1 MKYLYLLKNVLQI
14 KHKIVKIYS
23 REVCMSR
30 HDKIS
35 TAVIRRL
42 PKYYRY
48 LGELNKAGVNKTSS
62 RELSEMTGFSAS
74 QIRQDLN
81 NFGGFGQQGFGYDV
95 ENLRNEIAKIMGLDK
110 KYKIIIVGAGN
121 IGQAIANYT
130 WFYEAD
136 YEVVAL
142 FDKNP
147 KLVGLSIRDAVIF
160 DSDSIEDF
168 LKKEHIDIAVICTPK
183 IVSQQVADQLV
194 NCGIRAIW
202 NFAPKDLKMPE
213 NVYVENVHLNESL
226 FSLTYYY
233 NKMRQ
238 EEQ

>member
-1 MKYLYLLKNVLQI
+1 MD
-14 KHKIVKIYS
+14 KH
-23 REVCMSR
+23 E
-30 HDKIS
+30 KIS
-35 TAVIRRL
+35 PAVIRRL

-48 LGELNKAGVNKTSS
+48 LGELNKVGVNKTSS
-62 RELSEMTGFSAS
+62 RELSDMTGFSAS

-95 ENLRNEIAKIMGLDK
+95 GNLRNEIAKILGLDK

-130 WFYEAD
+130 GFYEAD

-147 KLVGLSIRDAVIF
+147 KLIGMSIRNALIMDF
-160 DSDSIEDF
+160 DDIEDF
-168 LKKEHIDIAVICTPK
+168 LNKEHIDIAVICTPK
-183 IVSQQVADQLV
+183 SVSQQVAEQLV
-194 NCGIRAIW
+194 QCGIKAIW

-213 NVYVENVHLNESL
+213 EVYVENVHLNESL

-233 NKMRQ
+233 NKMKEK
-238 EEQ
+238 EEL

>member
-1 MKYLYLLKNVLQI
+1 MDKND
-14 KHKIVKIYS
+14 
-23 REVCMSR
+23 R
-30 HDKIS
+30 IS
-35 TAVIRRL
+35 PAVIRRL

-48 LGELNKAGVNKTSS
+48 LGELKKIGVNKTSS

-95 ENLRNEIAKIMGLDK
+95 EKLRTAIGKILGLDK
-110 KYKIIIVGAGN
+110 KYRLIIIGAGN

-130 WFYEAD
+130 GFYEAD

-147 KLVGLSIRDAVIF
+147 KLIGLSMRNAVIK
-160 DSDSIEDF
+160 DIDGIEEF
-168 LKKEHIDIAVICTPK
+168 LGKEKIDIVVICTPK
-183 IVSQQVADQLV
+183 SVCQQIAEQVIK
-194 NCGIRAIW
+194 CGIKAIW

-213 NVYVENVHLNESL
+213 DVYVENVHLNESL

-233 NKMRQ
+233 NKLN
-238 EEQ
+238 EEE

>member
-1 MKYLYLLKNVLQI
+1 MNNN
-14 KHKIVKIYS
+14 
-23 REVCMSR
+23 
-30 HDKIS
+30 DKIS
-35 TAVIRRL
+35 PAVIRRL

-48 LGELNKAGVNKTSS
+48 LGELNKMGLNKTSS

-95 ENLRNEIAKIMGLDK
+95 ENLRNEIAKILGLDK
-110 KYKIIIVGAGN
+110 KYKLIIIGAGN

-130 WFYEAD
+130 GFYEAD

-147 KLVGLSIRDAVIF
+147 KLIGMSMRNALIKDI
-160 DSDSIEDF
+160 DELEEF
-168 LKKEHIDIAVICTPK
+168 LKAEAIDIAVICTPK
-183 IVSQQVADQLV
+183 SVSQQVAEQLV
-194 NCGIRAIW
+194 QCGIKAIW
-202 NFAPKDLKMPE
+202 NFAPKDLRMPDD
-213 NVYVENVHLNESL
+213 VHVENVHLNESL

-233 NKMRQ
+233 NQMNKKKG
-238 EEQ
+238 E

>member
-1 MKYLYLLKNVLQI
+1 MD
-14 KHKIVKIYS
+14 KH
-23 REVCMSR
+23 E
-30 HDKIS
+30 KIS
-35 TAVIRRL
+35 PAVIRRL

-48 LGELNKAGVNKTSS
+48 LGELNKVGINKTSS

-95 ENLRNEIAKIMGLDK
+95 GNLRNEIGKILGLDK

-130 WFYEAD
+130 GFYEAD

-147 KLVGLSIRDAVIF
+147 KLKGFSIRDALIL
-160 DSDSIEDF
+160 DSDNMEEF
-168 LKKEHIDIAVICTPK
+168 LKNEHIDIAVICTPK
-183 IVSQQVADQLV
+183 SVSQQVAEQLV
-194 NCGIRAIW
+194 RCGIKAIW

-213 NVYVENVHLNESL
+213 GVYVENVHLNESL

-233 NKMRQ
+233 NKMKKKS
-238 EEQ
+238 E

>member
-1 MKYLYLLKNVLQI
+1 MNNN
-14 KHKIVKIYS
+14 
-23 REVCMSR
+23 
-30 HDKIS
+30 DKIS
-35 TAVIRRL
+35 PAVIRRL

-48 LGELNKAGVNKTSS
+48 LGELNKMGLNKTSS

-95 ENLRNEIAKIMGLDK
+95 ENLRNEIARILGLDK
-110 KYKIIIVGAGN
+110 KYKLIIIGAGN

-130 WFYEAD
+130 GFYEAD

-147 KLVGLSIRDAVIF
+147 KLIGMSMRNALIKDI
-160 DSDSIEDF
+160 DELEEF
-168 LKKEHIDIAVICTPK
+168 LKAENIDIAVICTPK
-183 IVSQQVADQLV
+183 SVSQQVAEQLV
-194 NCGIRAIW
+194 QCGIRAIW
-202 NFAPKDLKMPE
+202 NFAPKDLKMPDY
-213 NVYVENVHLNESL
+213 VHVENVHLNESL

-233 NKMRQ
+233 NQMNDKKS
-238 EEQ
+238 E

>member
-1 MKYLYLLKNVLQI
+1 MDK
-14 KHKIVKIYS
+14 
-23 REVCMSR
+23 

-35 TAVIRRL
+35 PAVIRRL

-48 LGELNKAGVNKTSS
+48 LGELIKVGVNKTSS

-95 ENLRNEIAKIMGLDK
+95 GNLRNEIAKILGLDK
-110 KYKIIIVGAGN
+110 KYRIIIVGAGN

-130 WFYEAD
+130 GFYEAD

-147 KLVGLSIRDAVIF
+147 KLVGLSIRNAIIL
-160 DSDSIEDF
+160 DSDGLDDF
-168 LKKEHIDIAVICTPK
+168 LKEEHIDIAVICTPK
-183 IVSQQVADQLV
+183 SVSQQVAEDLV
-194 NCGIRAIW
+194 NSGIRGIW

-213 NVYVENVHLNESL
+213 NVHVENVHLNESL

-233 NKMRQ
+233 NKMRKQ

>member
-1 MKYLYLLKNVLQI
+1 MD
-14 KHKIVKIYS
+14 KHE
-23 REVCMSR
+23 R
-30 HDKIS
+30 IS
-35 TAVIRRL
+35 PAVIRRL

-48 LGELNKAGVNKTSS
+48 LGELTNSGIHKTSS

-95 ENLRNEIAKIMGLDK
+95 ENLRNEIAKILGLDK
-110 KYKIIIVGAGN
+110 KYRLIIIGAGN

-130 WFYEAD
+130 GFYEAD

-147 KLVGLSIRDAVIF
+147 KLIGLSIRNALINDI
-160 DSDSIEDF
+160 DNLETF
-168 LKKEHIDIAVICTPK
+168 LNEEKIDIVVICTPK
-183 IVSQQVADQLV
+183 NVSQQIAERVVQ
-194 NCGIRAIW
+194 CGIKAIW

-213 NVYVENVHLNESL
+213 TVYVENVHLNESL

-233 NKMRQ
+233 NQKNK
-238 EEQ
+238 E

>member
-1 MKYLYLLKNVLQI
+1 MNNN
-14 KHKIVKIYS
+14 
-23 REVCMSR
+23 
-30 HDKIS
+30 DKIS
-35 TAVIRRL
+35 PAVIRRL

-48 LGELNKAGVNKTSS
+48 LGELNKMGLNKTSS

-95 ENLRNEIAKIMGLDK
+95 ENLRNEIARILGLDK
-110 KYKIIIVGAGN
+110 KYKIIIIGAGN

-130 WFYEAD
+130 GFYEAD

-147 KLVGLSIRDAVIF
+147 KLIGMSMRNALIKDI
-160 DSDSIEDF
+160 DELEEF
-168 LKKEHIDIAVICTPK
+168 LKAENIDIAVICTPK
-183 IVSQQVADQLV
+183 SVSQQVAEQLV
-194 NCGIRAIW
+194 QCGIKAIW
-202 NFAPKDLKMPE
+202 NFAPKDLRMPDD
-213 NVYVENVHLNESL
+213 VHVENVHLNESL

-233 NKMRQ
+233 NQMNKKKG
-238 EEQ
+238 E

>member
-1 MKYLYLLKNVLQI
+1 MD
-14 KHKIVKIYS
+14 KHE
-23 REVCMSR
+23 R
-30 HDKIS
+30 IS
-35 TAVIRRL
+35 PAVIRRL

-48 LGELNKAGVNKTSS
+48 LGELTNSGIHKTSS

-95 ENLRNEIAKIMGLDK
+95 ENLRSEIAKIMGLDK
-110 KYKIIIVGAGN
+110 KYRLIIIGAGN
-121 IGQAIANYT
+121 IGQAMANYT
-130 WFYEAD
+130 GYYEAD

-147 KLVGLSIRDAVIF
+147 KLIGLSIRNALINDV
-160 DSDSIEDF
+160 DDLESF
-168 LKKEHIDIAVICTPK
+168 LNEEKIDIAVICTPK
-183 IVSQQVADQLV
+183 NVSQQIAERVVQ
-194 NCGIRAIW
+194 CGIKAIW

-213 NVYVENVHLNESL
+213 MVYVENVHLNESL

-233 NKMRQ
+233 NQMNK
-238 EEQ
+238 

>member
-1 MKYLYLLKNVLQI
+1 MD
-14 KHKIVKIYS
+14 
-23 REVCMSR
+23 R

-35 TAVIRRL
+35 PAVIRRL

-48 LGELNKAGVNKTSS
+48 LGELNKSGVNKTSS

-95 ENLRNEIAKIMGLDK
+95 ENLRNEISKILGLNK
-110 KYKIIIVGAGN
+110 KYRIIIIGAGN

-130 WFYEAD
+130 GFYEAD

-147 KLVGLSIRDAVIF
+147 KLIGMSVRNAVIM
-160 DSDSIEDF
+160 DCDDLEEF
-168 LKKEHIDIAVICTPK
+168 LKKVKIDIAVICTPK
-183 IVSQQVADQLV
+183 SVSQHVAEQVAKH
-194 NCGIRAIW
+194 GIKAIW
-202 NFAPKDLKMPE
+202 NFAPKDLKLPDD
-213 NVYVENVHLNESL
+213 VYVENVHMNESL

-233 NKMRQ
+233 NKMKN
-238 EEQ
+238 ENE

>member
-1 MKYLYLLKNVLQI
+1 MD
-14 KHKIVKIYS
+14 KHQ
-23 REVCMSR
+23 
-30 HDKIS
+30 KIS
-35 TAVIRRL
+35 SAVIRRL

-48 LGELNKAGVNKTSS
+48 LGELNKVGITKTSS

-95 ENLRNEIAKIMGLDK
+95 GNLRKEIGKILGLDK

-130 WFYEAD
+130 GFYEAD

-147 KLVGLSIRDAVIF
+147 KLVGLSIRNALIM
-160 DSDSIEDF
+160 DSDNLEEF

-183 IVSQQVADQLV
+183 SVSQQVAEQLV
-194 NCGIRAIW
+194 RCGIRAIW

-213 NVYVENVHLNESL
+213 EVYVENVHLNESL

-233 NKMRQ
+233 NKMKK
-238 EEQ
+238 ESGK

>member
-1 MKYLYLLKNVLQI
+1 MDK
-14 KHKIVKIYS
+14 
-23 REVCMSR
+23 

-35 TAVIRRL
+35 PAVIRRL

-48 LGELNKAGVNKTSS
+48 LGELNKVGVNKTSS

-95 ENLRNEIAKIMGLDK
+95 GNLHNEIGKILGLDK
-110 KYKIIIVGAGN
+110 KYRIIIVGAGN

-130 WFYEAD
+130 GFYEAD

-147 KLVGLSIRDAVIF
+147 KLIGLSIRNALIM
-160 DSDSIEDF
+160 DSDNIEEF
-168 LKKEHIDIAVICTPK
+168 LEKEAIDIAVICTPK
-183 IVSQQVADQLV
+183 SVSQQVAEQLV
-194 NCGIRAIW
+194 RCGIRAIW

-213 NVYVENVHLNESL
+213 EVYVENVHLNESL

-233 NKMRQ
+233 NKMKKESQ
-238 EEQ
+238 